1 MTLRQLEL
9 FLALAQNPHLNQVAQ
24 DNNLTQSA
32 VSMAIKAL
40 EETLE
45 KKLFDRINK
54 KLILNENGRF
64 FYRMVEPLVFGLN
77 ESKTLFKGQ
86 DLKGDLKVGA
96 SSSIANYI
104 LPQIMFDFME
114 EYAGVTIQK
123 VTANTKEI
131 VSLCEKGEVDIGF
144 VEGEYTVEDIRRDPL
159 GTDELYI
166 VTGDEELAKQ
176 SEYRVEELFSRK
188 WSLRE
193 KGSGTRDVFLNHL
206 GKLQKRLTVFQEQDT
221 TESVKAVLDHPDT
234 VCCISRVAVE
244 RELASGQL
252 FRLMVKDFEFQR
264 SFYTIW
270 HKNKHF
276 SSLLQEFIYFTKEE
290 YRTKYN

>member
-24 DNNLTQSA
+24 ENSLTQSA

-64 FYRMVEPLVFGLN
+64 FFRMVEPLVFGLK
-77 ESKTLFKGQ
+77 ESKALFKGQ

-104 LPQIMFDFME
+104 LPQIMFTFVE
-114 EYAGVTIQK
+114 KYTGVTIQK
-123 VTANTKEI
+123 ITGNTKEI

-144 VEGEYTVEDIRRDPL
+144 VEGEYSVEGIRREVL
-159 GTDELYI
+159 GTDELYL
-166 VTGDEELAKQ
+166 VTADESLARKD
-176 SEYRVEELFSRK
+176 EYGMNELFEKK
-188 WSLRE
+188 WILRE

-206 GKLQKRLTVFQEQDT
+206 GPLQKRLKVFLEQDT
-221 TESVKAVLDHPDT
+221 TESVKAVLDHPDAIG
-234 VCCISRVAVE
+234 CISRVAVDK
-244 RELASGQL
+244 ELAAG
-252 FRLMVKDFEFQR
+252 RLYRVKAKDYQFKR

-270 HKNKHF
+270 HKNKYF

-290 YRTKYN
+290 YRLKFN